1 MGGIIIVRVVII
13 DIITVAI
20 GNRSFIIDGSIQLPD
35 ERCHVFTPFKTNTTF
50 NKDRKMNKK
59 HINILRASL
68 IGGILSVMFGCAA
81 ISTSLSKKDLDVQTR
96 ISTGIFVDAVAK
108 NKRTIYVDVRSGV
121 MEFDRNAFKRFV
133 VSQFAVPGN
142 SGYTIVDDP
151 EAAQFQMN
159 LFVLNLEKTSPT
171 AAEQALGKGYTG
183 GSVAAGAAIG
193 AMANNSNRYNG
204 AAAGGILF
212 GAADLIS
219 GSLVKDVTYM
229 LVVDVQIKEKA
240 RKGVFVRKDSRI
252 DSKISDAGTSRQT
265 VSEVT
270 NKKEYR
276 TRIVTTANKAN
287 LELAEAQDLMF
298 KKTAYAMAGFF

>member
-1 MGGIIIVRVVII
+1 MKANYKNTLRVGFMG
-13 DIITVAI
+13 AML
-20 GNRSFIIDGSIQLPD
+20 SIL
-35 ERCHVFTPFKTNTTF
+35 
-50 NKDRKMNKK
+50 
-59 HINILRASL
+59 
-68 IGGILSVMFGCAA
+68 FGCAA
-81 ISTSLSKKDLDVQTR
+81 TTTLLSKKDLDVQTR
-96 ISTGIFVDAVAK
+96 TSTAIFVDPVAK

-121 MEFDRNAFKRFV
+121 MEFDRNAFKTFV
-133 VSQFAVPGN
+133 IEQFSVPGN

-159 LFVLNLEKTSPT
+159 IYVLNLEKTSPT

-183 GSVAAGAAIG
+183 GAIVGGAALG
-193 AMANNSNRYNG
+193 AMANSSNRYRG
-204 AAAGGILF
+204 AAAGGLLL
-212 GAADLIS
+212 GAADFIS
-219 GSLVKDVTYM
+219 GSLVKDITFM
-229 LVVDVQIKEKA
+229 LVADVQIKEKA
-240 RKGVFVRKDSRI
+240 RKGVFVRKDSKV

-287 LELAEAQDLMF
+287 LELSEAQDLMF